1 MAGKKKVFLD
11 ASIFIA
17 AAGSA
22 SGGSSLILE
31 VCRGLHFSAVVTR
44 RILLEARKNIRRK
57 LSSEALLRFY
67 KEIANLNPEIIRPPT
82 EERLSRYDGIIA
94 LKDRHVLASALEGK
108 AAFLITLDQKHFQ
121 TEVIRQANLPITI
134 MTPKKFL
141 ELIKKYKDF
150 KKKEP

>member
-11 ASIFIA
+11 ASIFVA

-22 SGGSSLILE
+22 SSGSSLILE
-31 VCRGLHFSAVVTR
+31 VCRGLHFSAVTTR
-44 RILLEARKNIRRK
+44 RILLEAQRNIRRK
-57 LSSEALLRFY
+57 LSSEAILRFY
-67 KEIANLNPEIIRPPT
+67 KEIANLNPEITRPPT
-82 EERLSRYDGIIA
+82 KERLSQYDDIIA

-134 MTPKKFL
+134 MTPKEFL
-141 ELIKKYKDF
+141 ELVKLTKRNSA
-150 KKKEP
+150 

>member
-1 MAGKKKVFLD
+1 MGNYNMAGKKKVFLD

-17 AAGSA
+17 ATGSA

-31 VCRGLHFSAVVTR
+31 VCRGLLFSAVTTR
-44 RILLEARKNIRRK
+44 RILLETQRNIRKK

-82 EERLSRYDGIIA
+82 KERLSQYDDIIA

-108 AAFLITLDQKHFQ
+108 ANFLITLDRKHFQ
-121 TEVIRQANLPITI
+121 TEAIRQANLSIII
-134 MTPKKFL
+134 MTPKEFL
-141 ELIKKYKDF
+141 ELIKKI
-150 KKKEP
+150 

>member
-44 RILLEARKNIRRK
+44 KILLEGRKNIRRK

-82 EERLSRYDGIIA
+82 KERLSQYDDIIA

-108 AAFLITLDQKHFQ
+108 AAFLITLDRKHFQ
-121 TEVIRQANLPITI
+121 TEAIRQANLSIII
-134 MTPKKFL
+134 MTPKEFL
-141 ELIKKYKDF
+141 ELVKKYKDF
-150 KKKEP
+150 KK